1 MIYNP
6 SQLELPRVLEVLAS
20 FARTARGRMLFQTQ
34 DRFLPPAE
42 LAEKHA
48 LIRELGDVSGDPL
61 AVLADLEGP
70 VHTLENDP
78 LYVFSER
85 EAYGVLRIL
94 PAFVQLKADLLR
106 PGKRILPGF
115 GARILDARPAYT
127 PYAGL
132 FLDTGELRPDATPAL
147 HSLRRRERQQFKDIQ
162 GLLQEQ
168 MKKYASCL
176 SDTTI
181 MYRRE
186 RYCLPVKAS
195 FQGKV
200 DGVFLGTSAS
210 HETLFIEP
218 AEVMR
223 ANNDYHWVLEEIEA
237 EKKRLLKEITDH
249 LRGFIPALKEALG
262 IVSLLDHHK
271 ACQLYLEACGGVLP
285 EIVAPGEGMF
295 LLEGRHPLLEALN
308 RDAGGDPRTVI
319 PISLSLRPP
328 RRAVV
333 ISGPNGGG
341 KTIALK
347 TAGLLAAMG
356 RLGYPVPAREGTK
369 IPAFDRIL
377 VSIGDAQDLDKG
389 LSTFT
394 SSIAAMNDFLGA
406 ATSESLC
413 VIDEIGFGTN
423 PEEAAALSLALVEA
437 FLARDAM
444 LMVSTHLTPL
454 KNLAFRDARVSN
466 ASMEFDEATHRP
478 TFRFLPD
485 LPGSSNALRIAEKFG
500 LPRSVLEKARTY
512 LDPAL
517 LEQGRLLQAVQRL
530 RIETEE
536 SLARAREREQK
547 AEQTLVALH
556 DEREELVGN
565 YQRQFESLKRDL
577 WADLHRQVARLREEG
592 IAIGKKKEQ
601 GTVAALTP
609 ELPEEWRTPKSP
621 PVLRVGGRARM
632 PASQKEATVVRVQE
646 EEGLAVVEV
655 DGKHFWM
662 GMGELEP
669 LEEGPLRPAPV
680 AVPAAGEVPLELNLI
695 GMRVEEAEDALER
708 FLDHAVLAARKEV
721 LVIHGHGTGRLKR
734 GVRAFLKTHPL
745 VKGFHPDERDG
756 ATIVEIKG

>member
-1 MIYNP
+1 MIYNS
-6 SQLELPRVLEVLAS
+6 SQLELPRVLEVVAS
-20 FARTARGRMLFQTQ
+20 FARTARGRGSFSGA
-34 DRFLPPAE
+34 DRFLSPAE
-42 LAEKHA
+42 LAEKHT
-48 LIRELGDVSGDPL
+48 LIRELEDVSGDPL

-70 VHTLENDP
+70 VGSLENDP
-78 LYVFSER
+78 LYVLSER
-85 EAYGVLRIL
+85 ETHGVLRTL
-94 PAFVQLKADLLR
+94 PSFVHLRADLLR
-106 PGKRILPGF
+106 PEKALLPGL
-115 GARILDARPAYT
+115 GARLLDARPAYA

-132 FLDTGELRPDATPAL
+132 FLDTGELRPDATPVL
-147 HSLRRRERQQFKDIQ
+147 HSLRRRERQLFKDIQ

-168 MKKYASCL
+168 VKKYSPYL
-176 SDTTI
+176 SDATV

-249 LRGFIPALKEALG
+249 LRGFIPALKESLG
-262 IVSLLDHHK
+262 IVAVLDHHK
-271 ACQLYLEACGGVLP
+271 ACQQYLEACGGILP
-285 EIVAPGEGMF
+285 EIVPPGEGM
-295 LLEGRHPLLEALN
+295 LLLGGRHPLLEAMA
-308 RDAGGDPRTVI
+308 RETGGDPHGVI
-319 PISLSLRPP
+319 PLTLALRPP
-328 RRAVV
+328 KRAVI

-356 RLGYPVPAREGTK
+356 RLGYPVPACEGTK

-394 SSIAAMNDFLGA
+394 SSIAAMIDFLGA
-406 ATSESLC
+406 ATAESLC

-437 FLARDAM
+437 FLERDAM
-444 LMVSTHLTPL
+444 LMSSTHLTPV
-454 KNLAFRDARVSN
+454 KNLAFRDSRVSN
-466 ASMEFDEATHRP
+466 ASMEFNEATHRP

-485 LPGSSNALRIAEKFG
+485 LPGSSNALDIAGKFG
-500 LPRSVLEKARTY
+500 LPPAVLDKARTY

-517 LEQGRLLQAVQRL
+517 LEQDRLLQAVQRL
-530 RIETEE
+530 RTETEE
-536 SLARAREREQK
+536 RLERAGERERE
-547 AEQTLVALH
+547 AETTLAALRR
-556 DEREELVGN
+556 EREELIEQ
-565 YQRQFESLKRDL
+565 YQKRFESMKHDL
-577 WADLHRQVARLREEG
+577 WAELHRRVARLREEG

-601 GTVAALTP
+601 GIVAALNP
-609 ELPEEWRTPKSP
+609 GLPEEWKTSKDP
-621 PVLRVGGRARM
+621 PPLRAGGRARIL
-632 PASQKEATVVRVQE
+632 SSRKEATVIRVQE

-655 DGKHFWM
+655 DGKNFWM
-662 GMGELEP
+662 RSSELEP
-669 LEEGPLRPAPV
+669 VEEGPSPPV
-680 AVPAAGEVPLELNLI
+680 PVDVPVPGEIPLELNLI

-708 FLDHAVLAARKEV
+708 FLDHAVLASCKEV

-745 VKGFHPDERDG
+745 VRSFHPDERDG
-756 ATIVEIKG
+756 ATIVEMKG